1 MYHQLPQDTLPNL
14 NIVIC
19 TIPTFLYY
27 THAIHISLIIPF
39 YKALY
44 HLMPSILYIIHEH
57 LLSLTY
63 IPTYL
68 TLPPRALVPLRT
80 CSEKCHI
87 VEKKIFQ
94 DTFVNSLIYGYR
106 EYEQQKGLRLPNN
119 CTLRL
124 FILLKQPFTIHHHPE
139 GILVQ
144 HLGTVE
150 ARSQDT
156 DRHQGNQMETQW
168 MEDRKHQG
176 TQERPHEGE
185 AQKVVRIRRQC
196 TRHVRV
202 HVHDARDRDQV
213 RQGKRV
219 QRLGTMVQHQGMTV
233 QRQGT
238 TVEGMNVPI
247 LERRLVYIQ
256 IVWENLGKGKRM
268 FAVVL

>member
-1 MYHQLPQDTLPNL
+1 
-14 NIVIC
+14 
-19 TIPTFLYY
+19 
-27 THAIHISLIIPF
+27 
-39 YKALY
+39 
-44 HLMPSILYIIHEH
+44 
-57 LLSLTY
+57 
-63 IPTYL
+63 
-68 TLPPRALVPLRT
+68 
-80 CSEKCHI
+80 
-87 VEKKIFQ
+87 
-94 DTFVNSLIYGYR
+94 
-106 EYEQQKGLRLPNN
+106 
-119 CTLRL
+119 
-124 FILLKQPFTIHHHPE
+124 
-139 GILVQ
+139 
-144 HLGTVE
+144 
-150 ARSQDT
+150 
-156 DRHQGNQMETQW
+156 

-256 IVWENLGKGKRM
+256 TVWENLGKGKRM